1 MSCQRNRLF
10 TSSLSPPVCN
20 CASTRHFRANP
31 PPPPCTRAPTPAPKP
46 ANLKLSR
53 VSRRD
58 HRTSL
63 SPCFDSLLHHDLFVV
78 SEFSES
84 ISSEG
89 VALEFVYKSGKPER
103 VAGLKCEKV
112 VAPTPYQDPLSLPLH
127 SSLQLTL
134 NMYSEQPR
142 NLLHQLPSKPRS

>member
-1 MSCQRNRLF
+1 MSEKPLLYF
-10 TSSLSPPVCN
+10 LSFSPVCN
-20 CASTRHFRANP
+20 CASTCRFRAKP
-31 PPPPCTRAPTPAPKP
+31 PPPRAHARALTPAPIP
-46 ANLKLSR
+46 ANLKSSR
-53 VSRRD
+53 VSGRD
-58 HRTSL
+58 HYAFP